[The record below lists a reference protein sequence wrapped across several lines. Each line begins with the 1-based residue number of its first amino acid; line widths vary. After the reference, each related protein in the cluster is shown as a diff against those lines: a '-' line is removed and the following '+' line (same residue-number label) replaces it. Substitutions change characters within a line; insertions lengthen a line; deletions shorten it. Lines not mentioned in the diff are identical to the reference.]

1 MRSVERMDFSTPCC
15 TKPPEPRRWLA
26 RAWVGLWLLGGLWLG
41 VAMSAWAQA
50 AQLQRDG
57 SGLYLSA
64 RLDTE
69 LPDGLEDVLLK
80 GVPVHFIWQADVRR
94 SRWYWTDQRLATA
107 QRVVRLAY
115 QPLTRRWRLSI
126 VTGVAD
132 EAALAGALHRNLDS
146 LDEALAVVK
155 SVARWRIALADEL
168 PEAGDL
174 RVDVQMRID
183 SGLLPRPFQV
193 GAGADWGVVYRAT
206 IKVPEPAPAEP
217 TGADKP

>member
-1 MRSVERMDFSTPCC
+1 MV
-15 TKPPEPRRWLA
+15 A
-26 RAWVGLWLLGGLWLG
+26 RAWICWWLLGGLWLG

-57 SGLYLSA
+57 SGLHLSA

-94 SRWYWTDQRLATA
+94 NRWYWTDQRLASA

-126 VTGVAD
+126 VTGTAD
-132 EAALAGALHRNLDS
+132 EATLAGALHRNLDS
-146 LDEALAVVK
+146 LDEALAIVK
-155 SVARWRIALADEL
+155 SVIRWRIVSDDEL
-168 PEAGDL
+168 PQTGDM
-174 RVDVQMRID
+174 RVDVQLRID
-183 SGLLPRPFQV
+183 GGLLPRPFQV
-193 GAGADWGVVYRAT
+193 GAGGDWGVVYRAT
-206 IKVPEPAPAEP
+206 LKVPEPAPAESS
-217 TGADKP
+217 GADKP